1 MSSADWNAVAYD
13 NIADPMFEWGVA
25 NIAALK
31 LTGDECVLDAGC
43 GSGRVTEELL
53 KRLPEGKV
61 VALDFSP
68 KMMEQARQRLSK
80 FGACVEFVEASLQ
93 EFELKR
99 PVDGVFSNAVF
110 HWVPDHA
117 MMFRSLHRALK
128 PGGWLVAEF
137 GGVGNLAKTLQRAQT
152 VAKSA
157 RFAEHIKE
165 FEAGPHFEDVES
177 TRQRMEA
184 AGFTVNEAELCTR
197 LPHFERRERHET
209 FLQTVILRQPMAELP
224 ESLRPEFLEQVSRM
238 TLQDEGTYVFD
249 YVRLNVRATA

>member
-1 MSSADWNAVAYD
+1 LSSADWNAVAYD
-13 NIADPMFEWGVA
+13 NIADPIFEWGVA
-25 NIAALK
+25 NIASLELK
-31 LTGDECVLDAGC
+31 GNERVLDAGC

-53 KRLPEGKV
+53 KRLPAGQV
-61 VALDFSP
+61 VVLDFSP
-68 KMMEQARQRLSK
+68 QMMEQARWRLSK
-80 FGACVEFVEASLQ
+80 FGARVEFVEASLQ
-93 EFELKR
+93 EFALKR

-137 GGVGNLAKTLQRAQT
+137 GGVGNLAKTLQRAQF
-152 VAKSA
+152 VAKA
-157 RFAEHIKE
+157 APFAAHIKE
-165 FEAGPHFEDVES
+165 FEAGPHFEDVAS

-197 LPHFERRERHET
+197 HPRFEHRERYET

-238 TLQDEGTYVFD
+238 TLQEDGAYTFD
-249 YVRLNVRATA
+249 YVRLNIRATA